1 MGFSDGVIRMVA
13 VDLDKN
19 SKTSNRMS
27 LIPLIQ
33 TIKGHSSRITKL
45 SFNPSGTLL
54 ISGSEDKTIFI
65 YLIIQKEPFVKLQE
79 IGSMRTNEEV
89 TALNW
94 KPGTV
99 RCLHFKC
106 HLS

>member
-13 VDLDKN
+13 LDVNENNK
-19 SKTSNRMS
+19 SSNRMS
-27 LIPLIQ
+27 LIQ

-45 SFNPSGTLL
+45 SINPSGTLL

-79 IGSMRTNEEV
+79 IGSIRTNEEV

-99 RCLHFKC
+99 RYLHFQG
-106 HLS
+106 H